1 MASKTPIRGDFSG
14 SDLVGLAEFQASD
27 FIAIAD
33 GGTGAVTA
41 SGARTALG
49 LAIGSDIQAFDAQLT
64 DISGLTP
71 TDAHFIVG
79 DGSNFVTETGS
90 TARASLGLSSSDSPT
105 FTNLTISGNLTVSGT
120 QTILST
126 ETLTVDDNQIVLNS
140 NATGSATENAG
151 IEIERGD
158 DTNVTLLW
166 DETNDRWTIGTNN
179 FVAATFIGNLTGNVT
194 GTVSSLSNQDTDSL
208 SEGSS
213 NLYFT
218 NTRADARIAAAS
230 IGALSDVTL
239 SSTTT
244 GDILRYNGS
253 AFVNEPLNLG
263 TDTEGNYVAD
273 ITAGAGLATTG
284 SASEGQSPT
293 LSVNVDDSSIEIDTD
308 TLQVKALGITDAML
322 AGSISNSKLTNNTI
336 TVTDGANSTAT
347 ALGGTITFTG
357 GAGVDIAE
365 SSGTLTFTADLGE
378 ITTDLNERIDDR
390 IGSGMVVGGDGVDV
404 AYDDSANTFT
414 LSADLS
420 EITEAFTD
428 KVGTMFS
435 GGTETLITVTYD
447 DTNNRFNLVVDNDL
461 ANYSNTNTAFITL
474 GSISVTDSGGDGS
487 LSYDNSNGVI
497 TYTGP
502 SASETRA
509 HFSAGTGITLSSGEI
524 SIPQAITTSS
534 DVTFNQVTADL
545 VGNVTGNVTG
555 TVSSLSNQDTDDLTE
570 GSSNLYFT
578 NARARGAVSVT
589 DSGGDGSLAYNST
602 TGVITYTGP
611 SAAEVQAHITA
622 GTGVS
627 ISSGEVAIGQAVAT
641 TSDVNF
647 ATVTTTGNVTVGGD
661 LTVSGTQTIINTE
674 TLTVDDN
681 IIILNSN
688 AASTPTENAGIEV
701 ERGDSSNKTFLW
713 NETDDKWTIGSE
725 TFVAGTFEGALT
737 GNVTGTVS
745 SIANHSTSDLSEG
758 TNLYYTDAR
767 AQASITGGTGIS
779 NTSGTL
785 AIDFTEFDTD
795 NMVEGSTNQYHTA
808 ARVRASVSGS
818 TGITYNSSTGAI
830 SIDGTVATLTGS
842 QTLTNKTINLEDSN
856 DVISVIM
863 VTVDNA
869 SGSNKYLLDGEVAG
883 NIQITPGVTYRFDM
897 SDNSNSN
904 HPFRF
909 STVSDG
915 THSSGSQYTTGVTTN
930 GTAGS
935 AGAYVDIK
943 ADASTPDRLFYYCG
957 NHSGMGGGLL
967 EVAGNSMVTFA
978 VTVANVSGNKY
989 HLDGET
995 SASVQLV
1002 PGTVYRFDQGDSSNS
1017 GHPFRFSTTKDGT
1030 HNSGS
1035 EYTTQVSTS
1044 GTPGTA
1050 GSYTQIIVNAAT
1062 ADSLYYY
1069 CTNHSGMGGNGV
1081 VSVQG
1086 LSLAD
1091 SDTDD
1096 LSEGSS
1102 NLYFTNAR
1110 ARSAVSAT
1118 DAGGDGSF
1126 AYNSST
1132 GVFTYT
1138 GPSASETRAHFSGST
1153 GITVTNGAIAID
1165 GTVLTSS
1172 NTTDDVTEGSSNLYH
1187 TTARARSAISVTDAG
1202 GDGSLAYNSSTG
1214 VITYTGPSAAEVR
1227 AHITAGTGV
1236 SIASGEVAIGQSVG
1250 TSDNVTFNDMTV
1262 AGNLT
1267 VSGTTTT
1274 INTETLTVDDNIIV
1288 LNNNAT
1294 GTPSENAGIEIERGS
1309 STNVTFLF
1317 DESADKWTI
1326 GSETFVAG
1334 TVEANLTGNV
1344 TGDVTGNAD
1353 TTTALATARTIGG
1366 VSFNGTASIDL
1377 PGVNTTGNQNTSG
1390 SAATL
1395 TTARNFSLTGDV
1407 TASAVSFDGSGAVAL
1422 ATTIGAGAVD
1432 FAMIADT
1439 IDEDNMASDSAT
1451 KIPTQQSV
1459 KAYVDAEVTAS
1470 NISDTDGLSEGS
1482 SNLYYTNARADARI
1496 ALANL
1501 EDLAN
1506 VGFTAPGSAEN
1517 QKVVSWDNS
1526 AGAFAL
1532 SSVSG
1537 LSGSGETN
1545 TASNVGTS
1553 GVGIFDAKVGED
1565 LQFKKL
1571 NAGSA
1576 KITITDDPSNNEV
1589 DVNLGTVSIDDLSDV
1604 DITTSAPTS
1613 GQALKW
1619 DGSNFVPGDASSNV
1633 SQLTDV
1639 TLTSLATNQ
1648 VLRYNGSAWVN
1659 VTLDTD
1665 DIGEGSTNQYH
1676 TTERVQDVT
1685 GAQLVTNGS
1694 HTNITAAYDDS
1705 GDGAID
1711 LSIADTTITGK
1722 ISVTDSGGDGS
1733 LAYNNSTGVITY
1745 TGPSASEVQAHITAG
1760 TGVTISSGEVAIG
1773 QAVATTSDVT
1783 FNDLVVSG
1791 NLTVSGTQTTVN
1803 TETIA
1808 LADNQIVLN
1817 SNATGSASENGG
1829 IEIERG
1835 DDTNKTLIWN
1845 ESIDKWTVGSE
1856 TFVAGTFEGNATAIT
1871 SAAITGLTEDTSPAE
1886 TDLIVV
1892 YDGSAGALKK
1902 VAKSNFAGSVTF
1914 SVNDEMPLT
1923 LADASSDPIQ
1933 FSNVGTSGTD
1943 LDVVL
1948 ADGTTD
1954 PINITGTSNSSTV
1967 FRDGDTDTFVA
1978 VETSN
1983 SDDDKIRMNTAGSER
1998 VTIDNTGVV
2007 DFKGNNLKAYSETKQ
2022 TVTSSSS
2029 VVAIDM
2035 SAGNTGAITLSE
2047 NITDIDFTNVP
2058 TSGVSTFTLQITQD
2072 STDRTVAINA
2082 VTVNAGSDV
2091 TAKTAAGAG
2100 YTVST
2105 GSGAID
2111 LVTFLFVDAGT
2122 PLLTIQQAFS

>member
-502 SASETRA
+502 SAAETRA

-808 ARVRASVSGS
+808 ARARASVSGS

-1002 PGTVYRFDQGDSSNS
+1002 PGTVY
-1017 GHPFRFSTTKDGT
+1017 
-1030 HNSGS
+1030 
-1035 EYTTQVSTS
+1035 
-1044 GTPGTA
+1044 
-1050 GSYTQIIVNAAT
+1050 
-1062 ADSLYYY
+1062 
-1069 CTNHSGMGGNGV
+1069 
-1081 VSVQG
+1081 
-1086 LSLAD
+1086 
-1091 SDTDD
+1091 
-1096 LSEGSS
+1096 
-1102 NLYFTNAR
+1102 
-1110 ARSAVSAT
+1110 
-1118 DAGGDGSF
+1118 
-1126 AYNSST
+1126 
-1132 GVFTYT
+1132 
-1138 GPSASETRAHFSGST
+1138 
-1153 GITVTNGAIAID
+1153 
-1165 GTVLTSS
+1165 
-1172 NTTDDVTEGSSNLYH
+1172 
-1187 TTARARSAISVTDAG
+1187 
-1202 GDGSLAYNSSTG
+1202 
-1214 VITYTGPSAAEVR
+1214 
-1227 AHITAGTGV
+1227 
-1236 SIASGEVAIGQSVG
+1236 
-1250 TSDNVTFNDMTV
+1250 
-1262 AGNLT
+1262 
-1267 VSGTTTT
+1267 
-1274 INTETLTVDDNIIV
+1274 
-1288 LNNNAT
+1288 
-1294 GTPSENAGIEIERGS
+1294 
-1309 STNVTFLF
+1309 
-1317 DESADKWTI
+1317 
-1326 GSETFVAG
+1326 
-1334 TVEANLTGNV
+1334 
-1344 TGDVTGNAD
+1344 
-1353 TTTALATARTIGG
+1353 
-1366 VSFNGTASIDL
+1366 
-1377 PGVNTTGNQNTSG
+1377 
-1390 SAATL
+1390 
-1395 TTARNFSLTGDV
+1395 
-1407 TASAVSFDGSGAVAL
+1407 
-1422 ATTIGAGAVD
+1422 
-1432 FAMIADT
+1432 
-1439 IDEDNMASDSAT
+1439 
-1451 KIPTQQSV
+1451 KI
-1459 KAYVDAEVTAS
+1459 
-1470 NISDTDGLSEGS
+1470 
-1482 SNLYYTNARADARI
+1482 
-1496 ALANL
+1496 
-1501 EDLAN
+1501 
-1506 VGFTAPGSAEN
+1506 
-1517 QKVVSWDNS
+1517 
-1526 AGAFAL
+1526 
-1532 SSVSG
+1532 
-1537 LSGSGETN
+1537 
-1545 TASNVGTS
+1545 
-1553 GVGIFDAKVGED
+1553 
-1565 LQFKKL
+1565 
-1571 NAGSA
+1571 
-1576 KITITDDPSNNEV
+1576 
-1589 DVNLGTVSIDDLSDV
+1589 
-1604 DITTSAPTS
+1604 
-1613 GQALKW
+1613 
-1619 DGSNFVPGDASSNV
+1619 
-1633 SQLTDV
+1633 
-1639 TLTSLATNQ
+1639 
-1648 VLRYNGSAWVN
+1648 
-1659 VTLDTD
+1659 
-1665 DIGEGSTNQYH
+1665 
-1676 TTERVQDVT
+1676 
-1685 GAQLVTNGS
+1685 
-1694 HTNITAAYDDS
+1694 
-1705 GDGAID
+1705 
-1711 LSIADTTITGK
+1711 
-1722 ISVTDSGGDGS
+1722 
-1733 LAYNNSTGVITY
+1733 
-1745 TGPSASEVQAHITAG
+1745 
-1760 TGVTISSGEVAIG
+1760 
-1773 QAVATTSDVT
+1773 
-1783 FNDLVVSG
+1783 
-1791 NLTVSGTQTTVN
+1791 
-1803 TETIA
+1803 
-1808 LADNQIVLN
+1808 
-1817 SNATGSASENGG
+1817 
-1829 IEIERG
+1829 
-1835 DDTNKTLIWN
+1835 
-1845 ESIDKWTVGSE
+1845 
-1856 TFVAGTFEGNATAIT
+1856 
-1871 SAAITGLTEDTSPAE
+1871 
-1886 TDLIVV
+1886 
-1892 YDGSAGALKK
+1892 
-1902 VAKSNFAGSVTF
+1902 
-1914 SVNDEMPLT
+1914 
-1923 LADASSDPIQ
+1923 
-1933 FSNVGTSGTD
+1933 
-1943 LDVVL
+1943 
-1948 ADGTTD
+1948 
-1954 PINITGTSNSSTV
+1954 
-1967 FRDGDTDTFVA
+1967 
-1978 VETSN
+1978 
-1983 SDDDKIRMNTAGSER
+1983 
-1998 VTIDNTGVV
+1998 
-2007 DFKGNNLKAYSETKQ
+2007 
-2022 TVTSSSS
+2022 
-2029 VVAIDM
+2029 
-2035 SAGNTGAITLSE
+2035 
-2047 NITDIDFTNVP
+2047 
-2058 TSGVSTFTLQITQD
+2058 
-2072 STDRTVAINA
+2072 
-2082 VTVNAGSDV
+2082 
-2091 TAKTAAGAG
+2091 
-2100 YTVST
+2100 
-2105 GSGAID
+2105 
-2111 LVTFLFVDAGT
+2111 
-2122 PLLTIQQAFS
+2122 

>member
-502 SASETRA
+502 SAAETRA

-1353 TTTALATARTIGG
+1353 TATALATARTIGG